1 MMANTQM
8 TTVTLSNIT
17 TYLEAYKNSILHL
30 TEKHDESVVEALTNN
45 AINTTAASSTPT
57 LSSPQCSCTF
67 PNLANQND
75 IHRKEE
81 SEIYDNCKGDILD

>member
-1 MMANTQM
+1 
-8 TTVTLSNIT
+8 
-17 TYLEAYKNSILHL
+17 L
-30 TEKHDESVVEALTNN
+30 TEKHYESLVEALTNN

-75 IHRKEE
+75 THWKEE
-81 SEIYDNCKGDILD
+81 SEIYDNCKGDIADWLIVVAFCSAISLISGYVTSIWLTTVW